1 MKVITLL
8 HPFVLIRKQ
17 EIKIIFLR
25 VEYTYDSINQ
35 LKTESYFDSLTA
47 QTPSRKITYK
57 YDIMG
62 NRTERIV
69 EGTGV
74 GTISYQYNTFNEL
87 LSRTG
92 NVNYTHDFYGNMVTA
107 GGNTFVYND
116 KNQLIRVESG
126 ATVIATYE
134 YNWLGLRSKKITVSK
149 TENYY
154 YTGDD
159 LAYITD
165 ETNKVKYFFVRDIN
179 GVLLQ
184 MIDYTGATPATY
196 FYIHDAHGNVVALA
210 DSTGVRK
217 VNFDIALRD
226 LKNVIEDM
234 KKKQQNRQCLSCCFN
249 HTISFSILTT

>member
-1 MKVITLL
+1 
-8 HPFVLIRKQ
+8 
-17 EIKIIFLR
+17 
-25 VEYTYDSINQ
+25 
-35 LKTESYFDSLTA
+35 
-47 QTPSRKITYK
+47 
-57 YDIMG
+57 
-62 NRTERIV
+62 
-69 EGTGV
+69 
-74 GTISYQYNTFNEL
+74 
-87 LSRTG
+87 
-92 NVNYTHDFYGNMVTA
+92 MVTS